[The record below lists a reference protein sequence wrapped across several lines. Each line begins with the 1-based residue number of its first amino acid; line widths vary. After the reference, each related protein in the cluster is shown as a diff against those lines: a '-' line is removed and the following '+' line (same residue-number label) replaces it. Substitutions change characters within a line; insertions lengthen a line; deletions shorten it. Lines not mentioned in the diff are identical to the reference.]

1 MEELMSLA
9 GQINLEEFYFQ
20 TVLRHEKPAEA

>member
-1 MEELMSLA
+1 MMALA
-9 GQINLEEFYFQ
+9 GQDSLEEFYFQ

>member
-1 MEELMSLA
+1 MALA
-9 GQINLEEFYFQ
+9 GQESLEEFYFQ